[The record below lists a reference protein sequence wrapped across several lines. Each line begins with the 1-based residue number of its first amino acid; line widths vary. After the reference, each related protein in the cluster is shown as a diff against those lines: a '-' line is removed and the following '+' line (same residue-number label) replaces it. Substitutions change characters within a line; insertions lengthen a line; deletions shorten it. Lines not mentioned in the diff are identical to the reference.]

1 VDPPTRMKRLHL
13 FSQLFVRGVV
23 SKAAKDPA
31 QPTEAATFVIGPK
44 NGTRL
49 SSARLLK
56 GRACSSLP
64 GQRRS

>member
-1 VDPPTRMKRLHL
+1 M
-13 FSQLFVRGVV
+13 

-49 SSARLLK
+49 SSARLYMSK
-56 GRACSSLP
+56 ERV
-64 GQRRS
+64 Q